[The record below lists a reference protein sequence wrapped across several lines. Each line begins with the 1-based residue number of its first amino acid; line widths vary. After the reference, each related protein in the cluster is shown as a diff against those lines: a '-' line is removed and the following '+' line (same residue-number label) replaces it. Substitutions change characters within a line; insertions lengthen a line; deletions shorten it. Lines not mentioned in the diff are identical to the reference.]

1 MKKLIAGIAA
11 VVAMSAFASTASA
24 VDWSAAG
31 HADGD
36 DPATGTIIST
46 DENGVTWG
54 QATAGELS
62 KFRITWA
69 DVLENPDD
77 LSKVYSGSWKI
88 TYHGLSKLTGT
99 DCGWMGGGTWVST
112 GNSAQY
118 SLSPNDWAEDG
129 TAIWEDEQTV
139 EDSFKWLLGPA
150 EDVSNEIVFMDWSG
164 QDITDQ
170 SITFTVSDFKIF
182 DKEGNEIPQKA
193 YGAGGSAAAEEAP
206 AEEAAAEEAPA
217 EEAAAEEAPAEE
229 AAPAET
235 EAAPA
240 PAAAE
245 ETTSTATGNTSAAA
259 AVAVMAAAAVAAY
272 VSKKK

>member
-36 DPATGTIIST
+36 DPATGVIIST

-129 TAIWEDEQTV
+129 TAVWEDEQTV

-193 YGAGGSAAAEEAP
+193 YGGSSAAAEEAP

>member
-99 DCGWMGGGTWVST
+99 DCGWMGGGAWISQ
-112 GNSAQY
+112 GNSDQY

-129 TAIWEDEQTV
+129 TAVWEDEQTV
-139 EDSFKWLLGPA
+139 EDHFKWLLGTPK
-150 EDVSNEIVFMDWSG
+150 ENGLENEIVFMDWSG

-193 YGAGGSAAAEEAP
+193 YGGSSAAAEEAP

-240 PAAAE
+240 AAE